1 MITVALL
8 SKWHVHAV
16 DYARE
21 AAENPAICISK
32 VWDENVERG
41 KMWADELDVP
51 FVEDL
56 ECVLSD
62 PEIDGVIVTSPT
74 SAHKEIIMAAANHG
88 KHIYTEKVLSFSKE
102 DDEEIFSC
110 IENAGVKFMVS
121 LPRLTSDYY
130 QYAQKIIDDEVLG
143 TVNMIRCRV
152 AHHGAVPNENHPNG
166 WLPDRFF
173 DMDQCGGGTLIDLGA
188 HPIYLANRLAGKPRA
203 VSARLHSLMGRGV
216 DDHSVAT
223 VEYESGILAVLE
235 SSFVSSGS
243 PFQLEIYG
251 TEGTLMVEGTE
262 VRIKSRTHGLEEWT
276 YPELPTAVHS
286 PLQQWVEDIL
296 SHEKPT
302 IQKEDALYLSAV
314 NEAAA
319 LSHEQGKRI
328 IIK

>member
-1 MITVALL
+1 MIRVALL

-21 AAENPAICISK
+21 ASENPAIHISK
-32 VWDENVERG
+32 VWDEDIERG
-41 KMWADELDVP
+41 KMWAEELGVP
-51 FVEDL
+51 FDDDL
-56 ECVLSD
+56 EHVVSD

-74 SAHKEIIMAAANHG
+74 NVHKEIILAAANHG

-102 DDEEIFSC
+102 DDEEIFSSM
-110 IENAGVKFMVS
+110 ENAGVNFMIS

-130 QYAQKIIDDEVLG
+130 LYAQRIIDDGVLG

-152 AHHGAVPNENHPNG
+152 AHNGAVSNENHPNG

-188 HPIYLANRLAGKPRA
+188 HPIYLANRLAGRPKA
-203 VSARLHSLMGRGV
+203 VSARLQSLMGRGV

-251 TEGTLMVEGTE
+251 TEGTLMVEGSE
-262 VRIKSRTHGLEEWT
+262 VRIKSSTHGMNEWT
-276 YPELPTAVHS
+276 YPDLPASIHS
-286 PLQQWVEDIL
+286 PMQQWVGEIL
-296 SHEKPT
+296 NQEEPT
-302 IQKEDALYLSAV
+302 IKKDDALQLTAV

-319 LSHEQGKRI
+319 LSHKHNKRI
-328 IIK
+328 TME

>member
-1 MITVALL
+1 MIRVALL

-21 AAENPAICISK
+21 AYENPDICISK
-32 VWDENVERG
+32 VWDEDVERG
-41 KMWADELDVP
+41 KMWAEELEVP
-51 FVEDL
+51 FNGDL
-56 ECVLSD
+56 DRVLSD

-74 SAHKEIIMAAANHG
+74 KMHKEIIMAAADYG
-88 KHIYTEKVLSFSKE
+88 KHIYTEKVLSFSRK

-110 IENAGVKFMVS
+110 IENAGVHFMIS

-130 QYAQKIIDDEVLG
+130 LYAQKIIDDEVLG

-152 AHHGAVPNENHPNG
+152 AHNGAVSNESHPNG

-173 DMDQCGGGTLIDLGA
+173 DRDQCGGGTLIDLGA
-188 HPIYLANRLAGKPRA
+188 HPIYLANRLAGRPKA
-203 VSARLHSLMGRGV
+203 VSARLHALMDRGV

-251 TEGTLMVEGTE
+251 TEGTLMVEGKE
-262 VRIKSRTHGLEEWT
+262 VRIKSRTHGMDEWI
-276 YPELPTAVHS
+276 YPDLPEAIHS
-286 PLQQWVEDIL
+286 PLQQWVDDIL
-296 SHEKPT
+296 HQEKPT
-302 IQKEDALYLSAV
+302 IKKEDALQLTAV

-319 LSHEQGKRI
+319 LSHKNQKRI
-328 IIK
+328 TLE